1 MKFHLINR
9 RGTDNM
15 IKRIF
20 ASMALLM
27 LIVFSSTGILY
38 SQGIPEKPSPARL
51 VNDFAG
57 LLNGNEISA
66 LESKLVAFSD
76 SSSTQIA
83 IVIVKDLAN
92 YEIEEYAQR
101 LGEKWGIGQKGLNN
115 GLLIVV
121 KVKTGSSKGEVFIKP
136 GYGLEG
142 PVPDLTCASIVDNE
156 ILPAFREGNY
166 YKGLDK
172 ATSVIISLVRG
183 EFTAAQYAGKKPPNN
198 IKKSAPA
205 GLFIAVFI
213 IAIFLIS
220 AGKNNHNNI
229 SRKGGL
235 PFWLLLSMMNSGRN
249 ASSGSWGGFSGGGG
263 GSGGFGGFGGGSF
276 GGGGAGGSW

>member
-1 MKFHLINR
+1 MK
-9 RGTDNM
+9 
-15 IKRIF
+15 KRIF
-20 ASMALLM
+20 APLALM
-27 LIVFSSTGILY
+27 LFVVLSSTCLLY
-38 SQGIPEKPSPARL
+38 SQDIPEKPSPPRL
-51 VNDFAG
+51 VNDFAH

-66 LESKLVAFSD
+66 LESKLVAFND

-83 IVIVKDLAN
+83 VVIVKDLAN

-101 LGEKWGIGQKGLNN
+101 LGERWGIGQKGMNN
-115 GLLIVV
+115 GLVIVV
-121 KVKTGSSKGEVFIKP
+121 KAKTESSKGEVFIKA

-142 PVPDLTCASIVDNE
+142 AVPDLTCSSIVDNE
-156 ILPAFREGNY
+156 ILPAFRDGDY

-183 EFTAAQYAGKKPPNN
+183 EFTAAQYGSKSPKN
-198 IKKSAPA
+198 IKKAAPA
-205 GLFIAVFI
+205 GLFVVIFI
-213 IAIFLIS
+213 IAMFLIS
-220 AGKNNHNNI
+220 AGKSNHNNI
-229 SRKGGL
+229 SRRGGL

-263 GSGGFGGFGGGSF
+263 GGGGFGGFGGGSF